1 MKLLALES
9 STEACSV
16 ALWVDGEARERFEV
30 APRRHAQL
38 LLPWAE
44 ELLAEGGLTLRQ
56 LDGIA
61 FGRGPGSFTGVRIV
75 TGVVQGIAFGADLP
89 VAPVS
94 TLAALALEEMEASGA
109 RRVAAAIDAR
119 MAEVYWGCYEA
130 AGESLLRSVV
140 EERVVAPEA
149 VPVPE
154 GTGWRGS
161 GSGWGAYDEALAAR
175 FGEGLSGADG
185 ERLPCARHVAALG
198 ALRLVEGEGVSAEAA
213 LPVYLR
219 DQVAWQKS

>member
-16 ALWVDGEARERFEV
+16 ALWLDGEVRERFEI

-44 ELLAEGGLTLRQ
+44 ALLAEGGVALRE

-75 TGVVQGIAFGADLP
+75 TGVVQGIAFGAELP
-89 VAPVS
+89 VVPVS
-94 TLAALALEEMEASGA
+94 TLAALALGGVEGGA

-119 MAEVYWGCYEA
+119 MDEIYWGCYEA
-130 AGESLLRSVV
+130 AEGGSLAPWV
-140 EERVVAPEA
+140 EERVVSASDAPIPADGEWLG
-149 VPVPE
+149 V
-154 GTGWRGS
+154 
-161 GSGWGAYDEALAAR
+161 GSGWSAYGETLAAR
-175 FGEGLSGADG
+175 FEGRLGASDG
-185 ERLPCARHVAALG
+185 ERYPRARHVAALAVDEF
-198 ALRLVEGEGVSAEAA
+198 ALGRAVAAEAA

-219 DQVAWQKS
+219 DRVAWRKS